1 MPKATRKGDKNTGH
15 DACPPIE
22 LSEGSDNVF
31 INGKPAGR
39 MGDAYPIHGCDEHAP
54 HIGVIAEGSGTV
66 FINGKPAGRVDDP
79 VSCGGN
85 VAEGSDN
92 VFIGG

>member
-1 MPKATRKGDKNTGH
+1 MPQATRQGDKNTGH
-15 DACPPIE
+15 DSCPPTE
-22 LSEGSDNVF
+22 LSEGSDTVF

-39 MGDAYPIHGCDEHAP
+39 MGDAYVIHSCKTHAP
-54 HIGVIAEGSGTV
+54 HIGVIAAGSGTV

-85 VAEGSDN
+85 VAEGSDD
-92 VFIGG
+92 VFVGG